1 MWGCL
6 GGHLRPAWIAG
17 SLAFSPRTCKPH
29 WLGIKSHGTYGL
41 FATVFQRRLGS
52 QQTQKYF
59 FHLSRILQNR
69 IFYRFWDVLGAQWRT
84 LFAGSHPRWP
94 DGWYS
99 ILMVILWRSR
109 NQASEMLGGFFTGIL
124 HVLCGPTFAT
134 TSMSG
139 LGAFETAVTE
149 KSPMRTP
156 WHVVN
161 YHMYNCIII
170 IL

>member
-29 WLGIKSHGTYGL
+29 WLGIKSHGTHGL
-41 FATVFQRRLGS
+41 FATVFQRRLGRHRS
-52 QQTQKYF
+52 TSFIFPESFKIAF
-59 FHLSRILQNR
+59 
-69 IFYRFWDVLGAQWRT
+69 FYRFWDVLGAQWRT

-94 DGWYS
+94 DGWDS
-99 ILMVILWRSR
+99 ILLMVILWRSR
-109 NQASEMLGGFFTGIL
+109 NQASEMLGGFFTGML

-134 TSMSG
+134 TWMSG

-149 KSPMRTP
+149 KSPMRTS

-161 YHMYNCIII
+161 YHMYNIV
-170 IL
+170 